1 MALQEI
7 LMDFDDNDNP
17 VISVKGVKGKAC
29 RALTADLEQ
38 KLGKVTSTETT
49 PEYNEREVLNRAT
62 TRVSNQRR

>member
-7 LMDFDDNDNP
+7 LMDFDENDNP

-38 KLGKVTSTETT
+38 KLGKVISTEHT
-49 PEYNEREVLNRAT
+49 PEYNEREVLTNAAARIP
-62 TRVSNQRR
+62 NKRR